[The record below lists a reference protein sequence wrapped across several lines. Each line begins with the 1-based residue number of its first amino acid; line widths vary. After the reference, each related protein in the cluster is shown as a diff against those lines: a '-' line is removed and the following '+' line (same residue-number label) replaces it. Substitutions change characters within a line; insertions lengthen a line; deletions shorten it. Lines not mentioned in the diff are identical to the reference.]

1 MKDAIARSGLASSGL
16 ASRSVNLC
24 NNARMMIDIVRAGGG
39 IGIFPRSMVQQL
51 LAEGSLMQ
59 IPGAS
64 DLPPVE
70 FQVAI
75 RAAEMDPAILHI
87 FERASRLDISD
98 VPRAT
103 PVGTALA
110 RG

>member
-1 MKDAIARSGLASSGL
+1 
-16 ASRSVNLC
+16 
-24 NNARMMIDIVRAGGG
+24 
-39 IGIFPRSMVQQL
+39 
-51 LAEGSLMQ
+51 MQ